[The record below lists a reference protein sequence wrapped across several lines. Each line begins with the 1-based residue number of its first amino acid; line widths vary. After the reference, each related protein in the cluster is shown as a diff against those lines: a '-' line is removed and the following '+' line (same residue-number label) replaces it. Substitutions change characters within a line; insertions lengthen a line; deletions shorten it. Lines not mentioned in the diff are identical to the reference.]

1 MTKKYETETHQE
13 QLVHASSEAA
23 YDRLTGYGF
32 ARRYVRGK
40 IVADIGWEEI
50 GYGSRLLAETAESVV
65 GLANSPEAIERASVA
80 YSAPNVSYQRVNL
93 SELPY
98 SESYFDAVV
107 AYGVVENLE
116 NPEDLVREVKRV
128 LKKDGV
134 LFVSALDKQAST
146 NDHDRVGISG
156 QRGMYVL
163 EFRELLEHHFEH
175 VRVYRQGAVS
185 GGIVFPAFEEAT
197 GVPVESARF
206 SLADPDL
213 GTVPPTTR
221 SALAVCG
228 DTEALGGQEEQP
240 YLLLDRDR
248 RVFDEREAYAE
259 DIELMRAEIRQM
271 QETEV
276 QAFVDALKVQ
286 HGLALVLRRYPV
298 HVLNVIYGHIHLIRT
313 ESRMYRRLATPYRWL
328 RGSHRKLEPTREI
341 AEGSH
346 THRRS

>member
-1 MTKKYETETHQE
+1 MSKRNETEKHHE
-13 QLVHASSEAA
+13 QSVRASSEATH
-23 YDRLTGYGF
+23 DRLTGYGF

-40 IVADIGWEEI
+40 IVADVGWEDI

-65 GLANSPEAIERASVA
+65 GLAKSPEAIEQASAA
-80 YSAPNVSYQRVNL
+80 YSAPNVSYRRVNL

-134 LFVSALDKQAST
+134 LFVSALDKQTST

-197 GVPVESARF
+197 GVPGESAR
-206 SLADPDL
+206 
-213 GTVPPTTR
+213 
-221 SALAVCG
+221 
-228 DTEALGGQEEQP
+228 
-240 YLLLDRDR
+240 
-248 RVFDEREAYAE
+248 
-259 DIELMRAEIRQM
+259 
-271 QETEV
+271 
-276 QAFVDALKVQ
+276 
-286 HGLALVLRRYPV
+286 
-298 HVLNVIYGHIHLIRT
+298 
-313 ESRMYRRLATPYRWL
+313 
-328 RGSHRKLEPTREI
+328 
-341 AEGSH
+341 
-346 THRRS
+346 